1 MIVIVNKVFPVKCL
15 LEFVRVNCNQVV
27 KLRLRSPIG
36 GLEIMLCATFKIV
49 DDDRR
54 YLNRLIE
61 LIRGNY
67 KHDFGEE
74 EQKVDFTV
82 SGSRTT
88 ATRDRR

>member
-1 MIVIVNKVFPVKCL
+1 
-15 LEFVRVNCNQVV
+15 
-27 KLRLRSPIG
+27 
-36 GLEIMLCATFKIV
+36 MLCATFKIV

-82 SGSRTT
+82 SDEAELPLQEIEGES
-88 ATRDRR
+88 DNEGVIVFFDDEGNDNEDDN